1 MASRLPWGWVLA
13 MVCMPSFTQAEI
25 SGDLRICVLRVNFI
39 EDTKESTTGNGQFLS
54 ASEGIDCVSYQ
65 VDPPPHDKS
74 YFEYAGASGGYID
87 FLGYPYCRGR
97 IFDSLEEDIEQYN

>member
-13 MVCMPSFTQAEI
+13 MVCMSSFTQAEI

-74 YFEYAGASGGYID
+74 YFESQLKAV
-87 FLGYPYCRGR
+87 
-97 IFDSLEEDIEQYN
+97 DSYFR